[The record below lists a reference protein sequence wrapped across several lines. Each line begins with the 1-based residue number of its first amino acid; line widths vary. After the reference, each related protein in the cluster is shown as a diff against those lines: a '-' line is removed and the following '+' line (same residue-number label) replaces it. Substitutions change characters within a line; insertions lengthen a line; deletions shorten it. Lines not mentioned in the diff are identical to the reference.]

1 MKTNSNT
8 LYIQKLISEGEHIH
22 QDFKFAI
29 SDARKIAKSL
39 SAFANTEGGRLLV
52 GVKDNGKIA
61 GVRSEEEI
69 YMVEAAATL
78 YCRPEI
84 ELETHIY
91 HIEGKDVL
99 EVQIN
104 GKIAGVRSEEEIYM
118 VEAAATLYCRPE
130 IELETHI
137 YHIEGK
143 DVLEV
148 QINESTQKPIYAL
161 DENNHPWAYVRI
173 KDENI
178 LVETHIYHIE
188 GKDVLEVQ
196 INESTQKP
204 IYALDENNHPWAYVR
219 IKDENILGN
228 PIHLNIWKHDR
239 EEKKVI
245 ITYTQ
250 REQQVLT
257 ILKQQGA
264 LTLGQCSKLTRMNRK
279 QISRLLADFI
289 RFGLVE
295 QYFEEHTFYFRL
307 KDGE

>member
-84 ELETHIY
+84 EL
-91 HIEGKDVL
+91 
-99 EVQIN
+99 
-104 GKIAGVRSEEEIYM
+104 
-118 VEAAATLYCRPE
+118 
-130 IELETHI
+130 
-137 YHIEGK
+137 
-143 DVLEV
+143 
-148 QINESTQKPIYAL
+148 
-161 DENNHPWAYVRI
+161 
-173 KDENI
+173 
-178 LVETHIYHIE
+178 ETHIYHIE

-295 QYFEEHTFYFRL
+295 QYFEEHTFYFL
-307 KDGE
+307 SLIHI

>member
-84 ELETHIY
+84 EL
-91 HIEGKDVL
+91 
-99 EVQIN
+99 
-104 GKIAGVRSEEEIYM
+104 
-118 VEAAATLYCRPE
+118 
-130 IELETHI
+130 
-137 YHIEGK
+137 
-143 DVLEV
+143 
-148 QINESTQKPIYAL
+148 
-161 DENNHPWAYVRI
+161 
-173 KDENI
+173 
-178 LVETHIYHIE
+178 ETHIYHIE

-289 RFGLVE
+289 RFGLIE

>member
-104 GKIAGVRSEEEIYM
+104 
-118 VEAAATLYCRPE
+118 
-130 IELETHI
+130 
-137 YHIEGK
+137 
-143 DVLEV
+143 
-148 QINESTQKPIYAL
+148 
-161 DENNHPWAYVRI
+161 
-173 KDENI
+173 
-178 LVETHIYHIE
+178 
-188 GKDVLEVQ
+188 
-196 INESTQKP
+196 ESTQKP

-250 REQQVLT
+250 REQQILT